1 MRAGGD
7 EHKVEART
15 LKPVEMT
22 AALSSGSA
30 PLPSLPQPRPRASRL
45 ILGSAPSRFEATRQP
60 SGPPTKAADLRPNP
74 LTGTCSRELLL
85 PEYSS
90 AARLRDMLLRTL
102 DWHAAAGS
110 GGFYAA

>member
-1 MRAGGD
+1 M
-7 EHKVEART
+7 EARN

-22 AALSSGSA
+22 AALGSGSA

-60 SGPPTKAADLRPNP
+60 SSRPTKAADLRPNP
-74 LTGTCSRELLL
+74 LITGTCSRELLL